1 MRNLHK
7 YVKIAFSHQSRS
19 CPFLH
24 ACGILMCYFSSLF
37 FEFPLTD
44 IALTFL
50 FQKGCSQMVLF
61 CQFVEFFCLLNTLE
75 GRCISEYIR
84 WILLVRLLDLCFR
97 HLNRSGLIFV
107 GVLQQCLSLVVCCV
121 FLPSQGLC

>member
-1 MRNLHK
+1 MSKLPFPIR
-7 YVKIAFSHQSRS
+7 VEAVRFSMHVV
-19 CPFLH
+19 FL
-24 ACGILMCYFSSLF
+24 CVTSLPYFLRQ
-37 FEFPLTD
+37 FPLTD
-44 IALTFL
+44 IVLTFL

-61 CQFVEFFCLLNTLE
+61 CQFVEVFCLLNTLE

-84 WILLVRLLDLCFR
+84 WILLVRSLDLCFR

-107 GVLQQCLSLVVCCV
+107 GVLQHCLSLVVCCV